1 MAALGGIVMARNPYV
16 GQRCSG
22 RQVVTLMREINA
34 IEHVL
39 EQTISHLDVMI
50 IIDISGSMQSTID
63 AVRAQVSA
71 LFTQIIGTH
80 DNIRIGVMQQGV
92 DGDTN
97 NASYARRA
105 LIRCQPT
112 RDQAAFQTA
121 MNGFPAAD
129 GSGEWYI
136 NALRLGITGTTWAAD
151 ARRMI
156 LTIGD
161 ETAAQWRVG
170 TQHNANATEEL
181 TAVIGEL
188 NAASI
193 IACIICSN
201 ANMWPLCEASYMA
214 LANGTGG
221 LYLIAPSTEDIVA
234 MIVSMVTQ
242 IVITQTTWY
251 RYTKDGQRQSLGA
264 PDGGVNVPALN
275 AIDNQPFVTLYL
287 RDMRQA
293 VERIVNTRAISNGT
307 GTVYDFAPDGANNL
321 LEAAMGDGT
330 AYGTVPGRRTWRRG
344 LAEMI
349 GTPPYDIDI
358 GETRSC
364 VDLLKT
370 AVGIA

>member
-1 MAALGGIVMARNPYV
+1 MPRNPYV
-16 GQRCSG
+16 ARHCAG
-22 RQVVTLMREINA
+22 RDVIELMRDINA

-50 IIDISGSMQSTID
+50 IIDISGSMQLVID
-63 AVRAQVSA
+63 AVRAQVSD
-71 LFTQIIGTH
+71 LFTQIIGAYS
-80 DNIRIGVMQQGV
+80 NIRIGVMQQGV

-97 NASYARRA
+97 NPAYARRA
-105 LIRCQPT
+105 LILSQPT
-112 RDQAAFQTA
+112 RNQATFQNA
-121 MNGFPAAD
+121 MNSFPSAT
-129 GSGEWYI
+129 GSGEWYL

-161 ETAAQWRVG
+161 ESAAQWRVG
-170 TQHNANATEEL
+170 TQHYPNADEEL
-181 TAVIGEL
+181 NAVIGEL
-188 NAASI
+188 NAAST

-201 ANMWPLCEASYMA
+201 ANMWPLCEASYTT

-221 LYLIAPSTEDIVA
+221 QYLVAPSTEDIVA

-251 RYTKDGQRQSLGA
+251 RYTSGGQRQSLGT

-275 AIDNQPFVTLYL
+275 AIDNHPFVPHYL
-287 RDMRQA
+287 RDLRQA
-293 VERIVNTRAISNGT
+293 VERIVNTRAISAGS

-358 GETRSC
+358 GETRAC

-370 AVGIA
+370 AVGVA

>member
-1 MAALGGIVMARNPYV
+1 MARNPFV
-16 GQRCSG
+16 GNHCAG
-22 RQVVTLMREINA
+22 RQVITLMRDINV
-34 IEHVL
+34 IERVL
-39 EQTISHLDVMI
+39 EETISHLDVMI
-50 IIDISGSMQSTID
+50 IIDISGSMQTVID
-63 AVRAQVSA
+63 TVRAQVSA
-71 LFTQIIGTH
+71 LFTQIIGAY

-97 NASYARRA
+97 NPYYTRRA
-105 LIRCQPT
+105 LILCQPT
-112 RDQAAFQTA
+112 RNQSQFQAAMNSFPTA
-121 MNGFPAAD
+121 N

-136 NALRLGITGTTWAAD
+136 NALRLGITGTAWAAD

-161 ETAAQWRVG
+161 ESAAQLHVG
-170 TQHNANATEEL
+170 TLHYPNATAEL
-181 TAVIGEL
+181 EAVIGEL
-188 NAASI
+188 NAAST

-201 ANMWPLCEASYMA
+201 ANMWAICEQSHTA

-221 LYLIAPSTEDIVA
+221 FYLIAPSTEDIVT

-242 IVITQTTWY
+242 IVITQTIWY
-251 RYTKDGQRQSLGA
+251 RYTKDGQRQTLGT

-275 AIDNQPFVTLYL
+275 AIDNRPLVPLYL

-293 VERIVNTRAISNGT
+293 VERIVNTRAIST
-307 GTVYDFAPDGANNL
+307 GAGSVYDFAPNGQNNL
-321 LEAAMGDGT
+321 LEVAMGDGT

-358 GETRSC
+358 GEIHVC
-364 VDLLKT
+364 VALLKA
-370 AVGIA
+370 AVGVA

>member
-1 MAALGGIVMARNPYV
+1 MARNPYV
-16 GQRCSG
+16 GRHCAG
-22 RQVVTLMREINA
+22 RHVIELMRDINA

-50 IIDISGSMQSTID
+50 IIDISGSMQHVID
-63 AVRAQVSA
+63 AVRTQVSD
-71 LFTQIIGTH
+71 LFTQIIGAYS
-80 DNIRIGVMQQGV
+80 NIRIGVMQQGV

-97 NASYARRA
+97 NATYLRRA

-112 RDQAAFQTA
+112 RDQAAFQAA
-121 MNGFPAAD
+121 MDGFPAAN
-129 GSGEWYI
+129 GSGEWYL
-136 NALRLGITGTTWAAD
+136 NALRLGIMDTMWASD
-151 ARRMI
+151 ARRML
-156 LTIGD
+156 LTISD

-170 TQHNANATEEL
+170 TQHYLNADEEL
-181 TAVIGEL
+181 NTVIGEL
-188 NAASI
+188 NAAST
-193 IACIICSN
+193 IACSICSS
-201 ANMWPLCEASYMA
+201 ANTWPLCEASYTT
-214 LANGTGG
+214 LAEGTGG
-221 LYLIAPSTEDIVA
+221 QYLIAPSTGDIVT
-234 MIVSMVTQ
+234 MIVSLVTQ
-242 IVITQTTWY
+242 IVITQTEWR
-251 RYTKDGQRQSLGA
+251 RYTKDGQRQSLGT

-275 AIDNQPFVTLYL
+275 GIDNHPLVPLYL

-293 VERIVNTRAISNGT
+293 VERIVNTRAIPDGT

-358 GETRSC
+358 GETRVC

-370 AVGIA
+370 AVGVA

>member
-1 MAALGGIVMARNPYV
+1 MARNPYV
-16 GQRCSG
+16 GQRCAG
-22 RQVVTLMREINA
+22 RQVITLMREINA

-63 AVRAQVSA
+63 AVRAQVTA

-151 ARRMI
+151 ARRML

-221 LYLIAPSTEDIVA
+221 LYLIAPSTDDIVA

-242 IVITQTTWY
+242 IVISQTTWY

-264 PDGGVNVPALN
+264 PDGGVNIPALN
-275 AIDNQPFVTLYL
+275 AIDNQPFVPLYL

-293 VERIVNTRAISNGT
+293 VERIVNTRAIHGGT
-307 GTVYDFAPDGANNL
+307 GAVYDFAPDGANNL

-330 AYGTVPGRRTWRRG
+330 AIV
-344 LAEMI
+344 L
-349 GTPPYDIDI
+349 PPRPFLHPTM
-358 GETRSC
+358 ETYRNQ
-364 VDLLKT
+364 VADNYPKAIRPTLDG
-370 AVGIA
+370 A

>member
-16 GQRCSG
+16 GQCCSG

-50 IIDISGSMQSTID
+50 VIDISGSMQSTID

-161 ETAAQWRVG
+161 ESAAQWRVG

-181 TAVIGEL
+181 TAAIGEL

-242 IVITQTTWY
+242 IVISQTTWY

-275 AIDNQPFVTLYL
+275 AIDNMPFVPLYL

-307 GTVYDFAPDGANNL
+307 GAVYDFAPDGANNL

-349 GTPPYDIDI
+349 GTSPYDIDI
-358 GETRSC
+358 GETRAC